1 MKKSIILLIFGLL
14 LGLVFIRESFFLM
27 ILSTVLIY
35 GIASLGLNI
44 LMGFTGQLSIGHA
57 AFMAIGA
64 YTTSYLSINFGTP
77 FILNLIIAI
86 IFSAILGVLISL
98 PALRLKGFYLAI
110 ATMAF
115 GITVE
120 QLIASVEAFGGHI
133 GIRNIPDIMPNDF
146 WMYILNL
153 AFYVVLSFIATQI
166 IKSPNGIS
174 YQMTRDSEYASRSFG
189 KRISFVKLESFIIS
203 AVYGGIAGVLYAH
216 TIGYIGPTDFSLT
229 ASLNLLAM
237 IVIGGLASI
246 DGGLIGAVIITGMP
260 FLFSR
265 TDIPMSIIFGSLL
278 IIFVLFFPKGLIYGI
293 IMGYYKYFERPFVAL
308 SRKLWKKKSKPSEKV
323 NVNGKDLYYNVKGEG
338 EPVIMIHGNY
348 GSHRWFDKVN
358 DLEGYKTYALDLPN
372 FGHSDRIEEINIDT
386 YAEYVKEFMEKLNIE
401 SAYIVAHSLGG
412 AVAQSL
418 AYNNPD
424 MVKKLVLVDS
434 APIDGL
440 NTPEENYNGLQLL
453 KTSKTLLKTSLKS
466 IMPTAEDRKMLNIL
480 TNEGLL
486 MNPKCFTE
494 NARAL
499 ESYDYSDLAKK
510 FKNPVL
516 FFVGKKDLLITRDM
530 AEKTLEVLNGE
541 LKYFDHVGHSIIIE
555 DPELFKKELTSFLA

>member
-1 MKKSIILLIFGLL
+1 
-14 LGLVFIRESFFLM
+14 
-27 ILSTVLIY
+27 
-35 GIASLGLNI
+35 
-44 LMGFTGQLSIGHA
+44 
-57 AFMAIGA
+57 
-64 YTTSYLSINFGTP
+64 
-77 FILNLIIAI
+77 
-86 IFSAILGVLISL
+86 
-98 PALRLKGFYLAI
+98 
-110 ATMAF
+110 
-115 GITVE
+115 
-120 QLIASVEAFGGHI
+120 
-133 GIRNIPDIMPNDF
+133 
-146 WMYILNL
+146 
-153 AFYVVLSFIATQI
+153 
-166 IKSPNGIS
+166 
-174 YQMTRDSEYASRSFG
+174 MTRDSEYASRSFG

-338 EPVIMIHGNY
+338 EPVIMIHGNF

-358 DLEGYKTYALDLPN
+358 DLKGYKTYALDLPN
-372 FGHSDRIEEINIDT
+372 FGHSDRIDNINIDT
-386 YAEYVKEFMEKLNIE
+386 YANYVKEFMKKLGIE
-401 SAYIVAHSLGG
+401 TAYVVAHSFGG

-418 AYNNPD
+418 AYNNPN

-434 APIDGL
+434 APVDGL

-453 KTSKTLLKTSLKS
+453 KTSKSLLKNSLKAT
-466 IMPTAEDRKMLNIL
+466 IPTSDDKKMLNIL

-486 MNPKCFTE
+486 MNPKCFIE

-499 ESYDYSDLAKK
+499 ESYDFTDIAKNYE
-510 FKNPVL
+510 NPVL
-516 FFVGKKDLLITRDM
+516 FFVGKKDLLITKEM
-530 AEKTLEVLNGE
+530 AEKTLEKLNGK

-555 DPELFKKELTSFLA
+555 DPELFKKELTSFLE